1 MENIVDYN
9 YNFNSI
15 RQLKFEFDLN
25 KAEHIS
31 LYNCLVK
38 DNIYE
43 KETAY
48 FIFRCLKKGDCFI
61 DVGASQGFF
70 TLFASRLVGDNGLV
84 ISVEPGEDNLL
95 GLNKNIKLNNLTNCI
110 VYDYVLSNIKNK
122 NKFYLNLD
130 NGSHTLWDLTEWKSN
145 IKSIENPNF
154 KYVETFTIDKI
165 VESNKRKINIIK
177 IDTEGAE
184 SLILKGAN
192 TLLSNDKTLLILAE
206 LHEFGL
212 KKLNCDQF
220 EMRNYM
226 KNLGYDTFILSSS
239 LGAKPKIVL
248 QETEIKFNQISNI
261 LFANKNII
269 DKIYD

>member
-1 MENIVDYN
+1 MENIVNYN

-15 RQLKFEFDLN
+15 SQLKFEFDMN
-25 KAEHIS
+25 RPEHNFLHDS
-31 LYNCLVK
+31 LSR

-43 KETAY
+43 KETSY

-61 DVGASQGFF
+61 DIGASQGFF
-70 TLFASRLVGDNGLV
+70 TLFASKLVGENGLV
-84 ISVEPGEDNLL
+84 ISIEPGEDNLL
-95 GLNKNIKLNNLTNCI
+95 GLNKNIQLNNLTNCI
-110 VYDYVLSNIKNK
+110 VYDYVLSDNKNK
-122 NKFYLNLD
+122 NKLYLNLD

-145 IKSIENPNF
+145 VKSIENPTF
-154 KYVETFTIDKI
+154 KYVETFTIDEI
-165 VESNKRKINIIK
+165 AELNKRKINIIK

-192 TLLSNDKTLLILAE
+192 ALLSKDKSLLILAE

-212 KKLNCDQF
+212 KKLNCSQF
-220 EMRNYM
+220 EMRHYM

-239 LGAKPKIVL
+239 FGRKPRIIL
-248 QETEIKFNQISNI
+248 PEAEIKFDEISNI
-261 LFANKNII
+261 LFANKDIL